1 MRGRAFLDI
10 ARELVCG
17 STEAHW
23 RATVV
28 QAYYALFL
36 ECRDALSRWSIS
48 ISPRQNVHSAVRLR
62 FIYAGDADLKQI
74 GYALD
79 TWCRYRNDAS
89 YNLAVL
95 RDFSSD
101 RIANDAIAEAVAAL
115 ALLDAI
121 ESDPMRRA
129 VAIASFPP

>member
-10 ARELVCG
+10 ARELIRG
-17 STEAHW
+17 GTEAHR

-28 QAYYALFL
+28 QAYYAFFL
-36 ECRDALSRWSIS
+36 ECRDALTRWRIA
-48 ISPRQNVHSAVRLR
+48 ILPRQNVHSAVRLR
-62 FIYAGDADLKQI
+62 FMYAGDANLKQL

-95 RDFSSD
+95 KDFSSD
-101 RIANDAIAEAVAAL
+101 RIARDAIAGAVSAL
-115 ALLDAI
+115 SLLDAL
-121 ESDPMRRA
+121 ESDPVRRA